1 MTDQM
6 KELLIQRC
14 VDGELSDVERAELL
28 QKLDATGSTEAWR
41 TLALSFVEG
50 QILAGSFPDPV
61 GNFSPEGERSS
72 NPARRVAWYRR
83 QIHPLVSV
91 AAALCVGFITGII
104 GHVEQEGPTSNIS
117 NASARVAA
125 SPAGARTIAVSPVA
139 ARNPSRAGQPVPVMN
154 VNLTGMGKQAHEPVT
169 VPVYSPEQW
178 GSLPEA
184 RTPIV
189 IPDEVQR
196 QLREQGYELDHQR
209 QWFRAPLNDGREIL
223 VPTETVRVRS
233 NVQ

>member
-1 MTDQM
+1 
-6 KELLIQRC
+6 
-14 VDGELSDVERAELL
+14 
-28 QKLDATGSTEAWR
+28 
-41 TLALSFVEG
+41 
-50 QILAGSFPDPV
+50 
-61 GNFSPEGERSS
+61 
-72 NPARRVAWYRR
+72 
-83 QIHPLVSV
+83 
-91 AAALCVGFITGII
+91 
-104 GHVEQEGPTSNIS
+104 
-117 NASARVAA
+117 
-125 SPAGARTIAVSPVA
+125 
-139 ARNPSRAGQPVPVMN
+139 
-154 VNLTGMGKQAHEPVT
+154 MGKQAHEPVT